1 MKRECFLVFFCAG
14 SFAQVF
20 FAQVLMQRHFCAG
33 SFAQV
38 LMRRYFC
45 AGSFCASVEI
55 KACVFEITKS
65 ID

>member
-14 SFAQVF
+14 
-20 FAQVLMQRHFCAG
+20 LFCAG
-33 SFAQV
+33 
-38 LMRRYFC
+38 
-45 AGSFCASVEI
+45 VEI

>member
-20 FAQVLMQRHFCAG
+20 
-33 SFAQV
+33 FAQV

-65 ID
+65 TD